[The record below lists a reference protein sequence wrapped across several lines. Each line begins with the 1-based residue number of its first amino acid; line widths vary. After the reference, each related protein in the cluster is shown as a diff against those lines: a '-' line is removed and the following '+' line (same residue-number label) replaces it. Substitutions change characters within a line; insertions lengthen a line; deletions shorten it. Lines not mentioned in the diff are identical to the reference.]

1 MFNFVRILVD
11 YQLIYRR
18 GLKSGSFATSTP
30 LFEINKRASRGDNMK
45 VKELIDEL
53 KKYNLESNVEINL
66 TDGSCLPIQKIEQD
80 QMEEFSNEYLYLITE
95 GELKQQARKK

>member
-1 MFNFVRILVD
+1 
-11 YQLIYRR
+11 
-18 GLKSGSFATSTP
+18 
-30 LFEINKRASRGDNMK
+30 MK

-66 TDGSCLPIQKIEQD
+66 TDGSCLPIQKVEQD

-95 GELKQQARKK
+95 GELKQQARGKWKSMK

>member
-1 MFNFVRILVD
+1 
-11 YQLIYRR
+11 
-18 GLKSGSFATSTP
+18 
-30 LFEINKRASRGDNMK
+30 MK

-95 GELKQQARKK
+95 GELKQQASKQKG